1 MMVVAA
7 VDDTNMIMLRSS
19 EGDVFEVS
27 KEVAMESQTIK
38 NMIEYNCTVTEI
50 PLPNV
55 STIILS
61 KVIEYCNKHVNARH
75 QLSRANGVDNAVEP
89 VDEATKDV
97 EAELKTFDSMFIHI
111 DHSTLY
117 NIMLAANYL
126 HIQGLLDL
134 TCEPVADMIKGK
146 TPEEVRKIFNIKN
159 DYTLEEDEDTRRE
172 NKWAF
177 ES

>member
-61 KVIEYCNKHVNARH
+61 K
-75 QLSRANGVDNAVEP
+75 P